1 MKFVKLRF
9 TFLQVDKHLNC
20 KFLASACIGT
30 LFGCCF
36 SAIFKDDYLVLMRRA
51 VSLPVS
57 IVGTLMAVVVPYVA
71 IVYSTR
77 LWLIYAQICLR
88 FFFVAAS
95 FYIVGEAF
103 GSAAWLIR
111 CLLLFPDYLCMP
123 VVFHFVCRSRR
134 NKRKQTVLLIYS
146 LLIGWINY
154 QLISPF
160 LAAIIQKF
168 ETTGRYAI
176 HAELGWCL

>member
-1 MKFVKLRF
+1 MHFANRRF
-9 TFLQVDKHLNC
+9 SFLQVDRHLNC
-20 KFLASACIGT
+20 KLLVSACIGT

-36 SAIFKDDYLVLMRRA
+36 SAIFKDDYLLLMRRA

-57 IVGTLMAVVVPYVA
+57 IVGTLLAVVVPYVA
-71 IVYSTR
+71 IVYSTK
-77 LWLIYAQICLR
+77 LWLIYVQICLR

-123 VVFHFVCRSRR
+123 VIIHFACHIGRS
-134 NKRKQTVLLIYS
+134 KRKQAILLIYS

-154 QLISPF
+154 QFISPF
-160 LAAIIQKF
+160 LATIIQKF

-176 HAELGWCL
+176 HAELGWRL